1 MACKLNILQEIER
14 ARDLGQTLLA
24 QLIDPDFIRSIDHLI
39 DIIQSAEKAG
49 VDFFFF
55 GGSLIEQSQEV
66 DFIKVIKE
74 ISGVPIIIFPSSPN
88 QINENADGILFLS
101 LISGRN
107 PEFLIGNQILAAP
120 LLRKSNL
127 EILPTGYMLISCGE
141 KTTAEYIS
149 NTASIPYSKDG
160 IAATTALAGQYLGL
174 KLIYLDGGS
183 GAEKTVSPEMVK
195 RVKHTV
201 EVPVVVGG
209 GIKSVNDAFQLSKAG
224 ADLLVVGN
232 EAEKNP
238 NFIAELCEKM
248 K

>member
-1 MACKLNILQEIER
+1 LSILEQIER
-14 ARDLGQTLLA
+14 AKILGHTLLA
-24 QLIDPDFIRSIDHLI
+24 QLIDPDFIRDIDHLI
-39 DIIQSAEKAG
+39 DIVQKGEKAG
-49 VDFFFF
+49 VNFFFF
-55 GGSLIEQSQEV
+55 GGSLIEKLQ
-66 DFIKVIKE
+66 DADYLKVISE
-74 ISGVPIIIFPSSPN
+74 ISTVPTVIFPSSPN

-107 PEFLIGNQILAAP
+107 PEFLIGNQVLAAP
-120 LLRKSNL
+120 ILKKSNL

-183 GAEKTVSPEMVK
+183 GADKTVSPKMVE
-195 RVKHTV
+195 RVKASIDI
-201 EVPVVVGG
+201 PLIVGG
-209 GIKSVNDAFQLSKAG
+209 GIKSVEDAVKISNAG
-224 ADLLVVGN
+224 ADLIVIGN
-232 EAEKNP
+232 AAEKNP
-238 NFIAELCEKM
+238 NFIPELCEKM

>member
-1 MACKLNILQEIER
+1 LSILEEIEK
-14 ARDLGQTLLA
+14 ARVLGHTLLA
-24 QLIDPDFIRSIDHLI
+24 QLIDPDFIGGIDHLI
-39 DIIQSAEKAG
+39 DVVQSGEKAG
-49 VDFFFF
+49 VDFFFY
-55 GGSLIEQSQEV
+55 GGSLIEKSQEA
-66 DFIKVIKE
+66 DFLKVIKE
-74 ISGVPIIIFPSSPN
+74 ISKVPTVIFPSSPN

-120 LLRKSNL
+120 LLQKSKL

-149 NTASIPYSKDG
+149 NTASIPYGKDG

-183 GAEKTVSPEMVK
+183 GADKTVSPKMVE
-195 RVKHTV
+195 RVKSAIDI
-201 EVPVVVGG
+201 PLIVGG
-209 GIKSVNDAFQLSKAG
+209 GIRSVEDAVKLSNAG

-232 EAEKNP
+232 AAEKNP
-238 NFIAELCEKM
+238 NFIPELCEKM